1 MGILVLVKTV
11 VVHLDA
17 LPVNVTALILPEI
30 LHVVVPRLHIRVAGN
45 LGVKLLEG
53 GLANFRD
60 HVVDGQLD
68 KPQVLRGKVIS
79 VVSSLK
85 NFNGF
90 FAVRHSTLPV
100 SIPSFA
106 GAETVNGE
114 RGVMATRFST
124 P

>member
-1 MGILVLVKTV
+1 M
-11 VVHLDA
+11 VHLDA
-17 LPVNVTALILPEI
+17 LPVNVPAVILPEI
-30 LHVVVPRLHIRVAGN
+30 LDLVVPRLHIRVAGN
-45 LGVKLLEG
+45 LGVKLLER

-68 KPQVLRGKVIS
+68 KPQVLWGKVIS

-100 SIPSFA
+100 SNTAIRRRR
-106 GAETVNGE
+106 E
-114 RGVMATRFST
+114 RQW
-124 P
+124 

>member
-1 MGILVLVKTV
+1 MGMLVLVKTV
-11 VVHLDA
+11 VVHLDFLA
-17 LPVNVTALILPEI
+17 VHVPAVVFPQILD
-30 LHVVVPRLHIRVAGN
+30 VVVPRLHIRAAGN
-45 LGVKLLEG
+45 LRVKLLKR

-60 HVVDGQLD
+60 QVVDGQLD

-100 SIPSFA
+100 SIPPFA
-106 GAETVNGE
+106 GAENANGE
-114 RGVMATRFST
+114 RGLIG
-124 P
+124 